1 MPSRIL
7 VVDCLFIAFSGNSSE
22 GYVDNFC
29 VKGDLFS
36 SYFKEALIFLFI
48 ECFLG
53 LKSTVLLVV
62 WFTLDYDSLFF
73 KAEELFSFGRAYL
86 NLANLISVNALI
98 YPFSIDKL
106 IFSNTSSSV
115 DSLFSSSLMS
125 LPIILNL
132 EQAFPKYMRKS
143 CCYKSYIFL
152 ISSPKQSWSIIIAT
166 LCPIAN

>member
-29 VKGDLFS
+29 VNGDLFS

-62 WFTLDYDSLFF
+62 WFTLD
-73 KAEELFSFGRAYL
+73 
-86 NLANLISVNALI
+86 
-98 YPFSIDKL
+98 
-106 IFSNTSSSV
+106 
-115 DSLFSSSLMS
+115 
-125 LPIILNL
+125 
-132 EQAFPKYMRKS
+132 
-143 CCYKSYIFL
+143 
-152 ISSPKQSWSIIIAT
+152 
-166 LCPIAN
+166 